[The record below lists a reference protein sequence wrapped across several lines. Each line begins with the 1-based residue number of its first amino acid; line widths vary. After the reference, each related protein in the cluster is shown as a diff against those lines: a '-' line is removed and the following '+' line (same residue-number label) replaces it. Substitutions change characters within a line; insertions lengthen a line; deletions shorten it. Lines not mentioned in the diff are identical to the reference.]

1 LLVEYLSSDLDAL
14 ITGSLDDFII
24 GTVDR
29 GRVKAVTEMLNR
41 GDMGLG
47 PISPYKSFQIKEPFM
62 DAAIR
67 AWHT

>member
-1 LLVEYLSSDLDAL
+1 LLVEYLSSDLDAP
-14 ITGSLDDFII
+14 ITGSLNDFII

-29 GRVKAVTEMLNR
+29 GRVKDVTEMLHQ
-41 GDMGLG
+41 GDTVLG
-47 PISPYKSFQIKEPFM
+47 PMNPCKSFQIKAPFM